1 MPQFTLRRP
10 AHSAARGNE
19 DRHQEPCRVRRIIG
33 TRSRA
38 PEFLKSPRR
47 PRPGDSR
54 NLNSEVGPESKREFR
69 PLHSSGLNK
78 TAAGPGY
85 EERYL
90 PLTLCLVLVVTR
102 KSILLTG
109 SER

>member
-1 MPQFTLRRP
+1 MATKIATKNLRLDSKLPRSAHNRDSESSSRVFEVPP
-10 AHSAARGNE
+10 AAA
-19 DRHQEPCRVRRIIG
+19 
-33 TRSRA
+33 A
-38 PEFLKSPRR
+38 
-47 PRPGDSR
+47 GDSR

-85 EERYL
+85 EVKERYL
-90 PLTLCLVLVVTR
+90 PFTLCLVLVVTR